1 MRKIAFL
8 LSLTILLPLLAGCGE
23 GGSASLPAIS
33 GKAGEIIVVASK
45 AQWESEVGN
54 RIRGALASE
63 YEYLPQKEPLFNLA
77 NVPEASVNKLIKVH
91 RNMLYLKVGEGQKA
105 GMQVRNDVFANPQ
118 TVVLVTAP
126 SDDEAA
132 AFIKANAD
140 ALVEAFE
147 KAERDRLISNAKLYE
162 EVKLRDM
169 LNAKFGGSP
178 CFPNG
183 YSLKKQTPDFVWI
196 SYETSYTIQG
206 IFVYTYPYENDSQLT
221 AENLVRKRNEF
232 VKENVPATS
241 EGSYMITNPTIVPGF
256 REVEYNGI
264 KRAEVRSLWDTYGD
278 FMGGPFVSH
287 AFRSQDGKNIIVIEG
302 FVYAPKYNK
311 RNYLR
316 QVESIICSF
325 EWKK

>member
-8 LSLTILLPLLAGCGE
+8 LASIVLLPLLAGCGDE
-23 GGSASLPAIS
+23 KGSALPAIS

-91 RNMLYLKVGEGQKA
+91 RNLFYLKVGKDQKT
-105 GMQVRNDVFANPQ
+105 GMQVRNDVFASPQ
-118 TVVLVTAP
+118 TAVVVTAP
-126 SDDEAA
+126 TDDEAA
-132 AFIKANAD
+132 AFIQANAE

-147 KAERDRLISNAKLYE
+147 KAERDRLEANAKLYE
-162 EVKLRDM
+162 EVKLRD
-169 LNAKFGGSP
+169 LVSAKFGGSP

-183 YSLKKQTPDFVWI
+183 YTLKKQTPDFVWI

-206 IFVYTYPYENDSQLT
+206 ILIYSFPYENDSQLT
-221 AENLVRKRNEF
+221 MEKLIQKRNEV

-256 REVEYNGI
+256 REVTYNGI

-278 FMGGPFVSH
+278 FMGGPFVSQ
-287 AFRSQDGKNIIVIEG
+287 AFRSKDGENIIVAEG

-325 EWKK
+325 EWK